1 MFSSIK
7 PSLIVGSIDQT
18 QDGIHTL
25 DFTSH
30 VQPHNTT
37 PNFLTGRQNKERKT
51 QIHFAK
57 QINTHFEKLLP
68 GSSKLTNNPGHHVLK
83 AVLLF
88 NRDVT
93 LLPRRNFLEESNM
106 YRRKTKNYLNCP
118 TKLTKKHYRQLKH
131 TCIFLQLL
139 PNGRPSSANC

>member
-7 PSLIVGSIDQT
+7 ASLIVGSIDQT

-30 VQPHNTT
+30 SLIIPPSTFLLGDRIKKEKHKFTL
-37 PNFLTGRQNKERKT
+37 PNRS
-51 QIHFAK
+51 IHTSK
-57 QINTHFEKLLP
+57 KLLP

-93 LLPRRNFLEESNM
+93 LLPRRNFVEESNM

>member
-7 PSLIVGSIDQT
+7 ASLIVGSIDQT
-18 QDGIHTL
+18 LGWN
-25 DFTSH
+25 SH
-30 VQPHNTT
+30 IRLHISQPHNTT
-37 PNFLTGRQNKERKT
+37 LNFLTGRQNKERKT

-106 YRRKTKNYLNCP
+106 YRRKTENYLNCP

>member
-7 PSLIVGSIDQT
+7 ASLIVGSIDPGWNSHIRLHISQL
-18 QDGIHTL
+18 HNATL
-25 DFTSH
+25 
-30 VQPHNTT
+30 
-37 PNFLTGRQNKERKT
+37 NFLTGRQNKERKT

-68 GSSKLTNNPGHHVLK
+68 SSSKLTNNPGHHILK

-106 YRRKTKNYLNCP
+106 YRRKTKNDLNCP
-118 TKLTKKHYRQLKH
+118 TKLNKKHYRQLKH
-131 TCIFLQLL
+131 TCIFLQPL

>member
-7 PSLIVGSIDQT
+7 ASLIVGSIDLT

-30 VQPHNTT
+30 SLIIPPST
-37 PNFLTGRQNKERKT
+37 FLLGDRIKKEKKT

-68 GSSKLTNNPGHHVLK
+68 SSSKLTNNPGHHVLK
-83 AVLLF
+83 AALLF

>member
-7 PSLIVGSIDQT
+7 PSLIVGSIDLT

-30 VQPHNTT
+30 SLIIPPSTFLLGDRIKKEKHKFTL
-37 PNFLTGRQNKERKT
+37 PNRS
-51 QIHFAK
+51 I
-57 QINTHFEKLLP
+57 HFEKLLP